1 MCIYRKFKITFY
13 PEYKK
18 KPENKQISAGD
29 FSIERMEAHERIYFE
44 NRESELIIQGAQ
56 GGEQSFPCHRGGMH
70 LRPSR
75 SKRRRKI
82 HDAENDHRNAET
94 NRRKNLFWRS

>member
-44 NRESELIIQGAQ
+44 NRDGKT
-56 GGEQSFPCHRGGMH
+56 GGKFITRLQY
-70 LRPSR
+70 R
-75 SKRRRKI
+75 SI
-82 HDAENDHRNAET
+82 DHRLAIFQRDT
-94 NRRKNLFWRS
+94 LSPFQPIFGSCRRLFLPQEL

>member
-18 KPENKQISAGD
+18 KPENKQISAGY

-44 NRESELIIQGAQ
+44 NRESE
-56 GGEQSFPCHRGGMH
+56 
-70 LRPSR
+70 
-75 SKRRRKI
+75 
-82 HDAENDHRNAET
+82 
-94 NRRKNLFWRS
+94 